1 MQLGYLLDKSV
12 TGGKR
17 TPSRPTPLDMFSTED
32 HGSPP
37 NEVNLDVDSLYAS
50 IETLVKGLRGEADLL
65 GNASQLGQGST
76 LPV

>member
-1 MQLGYLLDKSV
+1 
-12 TGGKR
+12 
-17 TPSRPTPLDMFSTED
+17 MFSTED

-50 IETLVKGLRGEADLL
+50 IETPVKGLRGEADLL